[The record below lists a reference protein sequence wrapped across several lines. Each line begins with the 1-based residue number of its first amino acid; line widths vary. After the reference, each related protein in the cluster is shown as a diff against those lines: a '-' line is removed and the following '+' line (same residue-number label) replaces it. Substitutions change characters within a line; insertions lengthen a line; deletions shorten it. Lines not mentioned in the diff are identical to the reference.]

1 MNIDRRMT
9 AALLLGAVLLGAGA
23 AGCTPTD
30 ATFGNAVRQ
39 TMAAQVVNPDPQ
51 YDTSVPTTEAAKAAA
66 AVDRYRTDK
75 VKQPDT
81 IRTTDSKL
89 GAPR

>member
-1 MNIDRRMT
+1 MNTDHIVL
-9 AALLLGAVLLGAGA
+9 AIVAAVLL

-51 YDTSVPTTEAAKAAA
+51 YDNAVPTTEAAKAGA

-81 IRTTDSKL
+81 IRTTDTKAGS
-89 GAPR
+89 PQ

>member
-1 MNIDRRMT
+1 MNIDFRLGAA
-9 AALLLGAVLLGAGA
+9 AALALIV

-30 ATFGNAVRQ
+30 VTFGNAVRQ

-51 YDTSVPTTEAAKAAA
+51 YEDPIPTTEGAKAAK

-81 IRTTDSKL
+81 IRTTDTETGGPK
-89 GAPR
+89 

>member
-1 MNIDRRMT
+1 MNIDHRMM
-9 AALLLGAVLLGAGA
+9 AALALGALAT
-23 AGCTPTD
+23 GCTPTD

-51 YDTSVPTTEAAKAAA
+51 YDSAIPTTEAAKAGA

-75 VKQPDT
+75 VKKPDT
-81 IRTTDSKL
+81 IRTTDTETGS
-89 GAPR
+89 PR

>member
-1 MNIDRRMT
+1 MNIEQ
-9 AALLLGAVLLGAGA
+9 LLLAFGLGVLLT
-23 AGCTPTD
+23 GCTPTD

-51 YDTSVPTTEAAKAAA
+51 YENPIPTTEAAKAGA

-75 VKQPDT
+75 VKKPDT
-81 IRTTDSKL
+81 IRTTDTETGS
-89 GAPR
+89 PR